1 VSAES
6 GAGRRLWILF
16 HESWKYLLASAVA
29 LALDY
34 GLLVGLTEWFHVHYL
49 ASAAIGYVAGLV
61 VTYGL
66 SVTLVF
72 RERRLTSRRLEF
84 LGFAAIGLVALGLNE
99 VVMKTFVEV
108 LRFDYRLAKVPAAGI
123 GFVFNF
129 ASRRLILFS
138 KGRGASVGDA

>member
-1 VSAES
+1 VPAES
-6 GAGRRLWILF
+6 GAARRFWILV
-16 HESWKYLLASAVA
+16 HESWQYLLASFLA
-29 LALDY
+29 LAVDY
-34 GLLVGLTEWFHVHYL
+34 GLLIGLTEWFHVHYL
-49 ASAAIGYVAGLV
+49 ASAAIGYGAGLV

-72 RERRLTSRRLEF
+72 RERRLASRRMEF

-108 LRFDYRLAKVPAAGI
+108 LRFDYRLAKIPAAGI

-129 ASRRLILFS
+129 VTRRLILFS
-138 KGRGASVGDA
+138 KARGARAGDA